1 VQLDEEF
8 VEVIKKEIGEA
19 QGGKPD
25 QRFVSSPVFLTNC
38 ILFVPIE
45 LSCLVTKDFHTCCV

>member
-8 VEVIKKEIGEA
+8 EEFVQVIKKEIGEA

-25 QRFVSSPVFLTNC
+25 HKFVSSPVFY
-38 ILFVPIE
+38 
-45 LSCLVTKDFHTCCV
+45 S